1 VAGAP
6 PVRALANVAMTSTL
20 MSFAIAT
27 SGVLVW
33 RRRASPRRAAR
44 STSSSP
50 SRPAPTVA
58 PALRETPAFVLEGVS
73 WTSARRPPW
82 WTFECRV
89 HGSGTREP
97 GQNTP
102 ALGILASMA
111 SGRLSPAARAFRAA
125 HGVISVGFLGAIVY
139 VWWCALTGRRDR
151 WLHLAVVSLVT
162 EGAFVTANHGDCP
175 LGPLQDRLGD
185 PVPLFELV
193 LSPTTARRAVPTL
206 GLIAT
211 AGLILLVRRG
221 PRLTNPSVPTN

>member
-1 VAGAP
+1 MQASGGCRAGHL
-6 PVRALANVAMTSTL
+6 R
-20 MSFAIAT
+20 
-27 SGVLVW
+27 LVPC
-33 RRRASPRRAAR
+33 RRLVDVGETTAR
-44 STSSSP
+44 VE
-50 SRPAPTVA
+50 R
-58 PALRETPAFVLEGVS
+58 
-73 WTSARRPPW
+73 TSAPDDTRGGRSSAGS
-82 WTFECRV
+82 
-89 HGSGTREP
+89 HGNGTREP

-102 ALGILASMA
+102 ALAILASMA
-111 SGRLSPAARAFRAA
+111 SGRLSPAARAFRAG

-151 WLHLAVVSLVT
+151 WLRLAVVSLVT

-206 GLIAT
+206 GLITT

-221 PRLTNPSVPTN
+221 PRLTNPPVPTNDQRS